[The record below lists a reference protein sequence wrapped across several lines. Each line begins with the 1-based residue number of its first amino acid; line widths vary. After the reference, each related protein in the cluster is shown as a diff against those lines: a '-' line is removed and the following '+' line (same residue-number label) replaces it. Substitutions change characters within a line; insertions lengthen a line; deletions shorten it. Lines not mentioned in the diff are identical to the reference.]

1 MKEIYIKTGDN
12 MQKRMSIP
20 IQRNYNE
27 IWKDFQISFF
37 KDYTKEKWLN
47 ELLDINSFT
56 YELCKDD
63 VERLF
68 LSTGGYFGVLD
79 FEGCYLLAKK
89 VLKKQLL
96 KNIHK
101 KRICFFEKNVLTNQ
115 DVYIKIVQ
123 RLTNLIYNLFDEKR
137 KNNVIN
143 LQIWI
148 LDKIYE
154 NYEIDFNVED
164 IKKIAYKKPEELI
177 SSIFLLLNNF
187 ELDADELIEICEKYN
202 IDKSNFNNYYF
213 SEQFR
218 FLRKQSNNQVFI
230 DFSEEEREVS

>member
-1 MKEIYIKTGDN
+1 

-20 IQRNYNE
+20 TQRNYNE
-27 IWKDFQISFF
+27 IWRDFKISYF
-37 KDYTKEKWLN
+37 KDYIKEKWLN

-79 FEGCYLLAKK
+79 FEGCYLLAKE

-143 LQIWI
+143 VQIWI

-187 ELDADELIEICEKYN
+187 ELEVDELIEICEKYN
-202 IDKSNFNNYYF
+202 IDKSNFTSYYF

-218 FLRKQSNNQVFI
+218 ILKKQSNNQIFI
-230 DFSEEEREVS
+230 DFYDEEREVA

>member
-1 MKEIYIKTGDN
+1 MKNRI
-12 MQKRMSIP
+12 SIP
-20 IQRNYNE
+20 LKDDYNK
-27 IWKDFQISFF
+27 IWKDFKISYF
-37 KDYTKEKWLN
+37 KDYTKEEWLS
-47 ELLDINSFT
+47 ELMNINSFT

-79 FEGCYLLAKK
+79 FEGCYLLAKE
-89 VLKKQLL
+89 VLKKQIL
-96 KNIHK
+96 KNIYK
-101 KRICFFEKNVLTNQ
+101 KRVCFFEKNVLTNQ

-177 SSIFLLLNNF
+177 SSIYLLLNNF

-202 IDKSNFNNYYF
+202 IDKSNFSSYYF

-218 FLRKQSNNQVFI
+218 ILKKQSNSQVFI
-230 DFSEEEREVS
+230 DFNMEVA

>member
-1 MKEIYIKTGDN
+1 

>member
-1 MKEIYIKTGDN
+1 

-27 IWKDFQISFF
+27 IWKDFQISYF

-79 FEGCYLLAKK
+79 FEGCYLLAKE

-96 KNIHK
+96 KNIYK
-101 KRICFFEKNVLTNQ
+101 KRVCFFEKNVLTNQ
-115 DVYIKIVQ
+115 DVYIV
-123 RLTNLIYNLFDEKR
+123 T
-137 KNNVIN
+137 
-143 LQIWI
+143 
-148 LDKIYE
+148 
-154 NYEIDFNVED
+154 
-164 IKKIAYKKPEELI
+164 PEEHYKY
-177 SSIFLLLNNF
+177 LN
-187 ELDADELIEICEKYN
+187 
-202 IDKSNFNNYYF
+202 
-213 SEQFR
+213 
-218 FLRKQSNNQVFI
+218 
-230 DFSEEEREVS
+230 

>member
-1 MKEIYIKTGDN
+1 MSNKT
-12 MQKRMSIP
+12 SILAG
-20 IQRNYNE
+20 IDYNKN
-27 IWKDFQISFF
+27 WLDFKISLF
-37 KDYTKEKWLN
+37 KSYTKEKWLN

-79 FEGCYLLAKK
+79 FEGCYLLAKE

-143 LQIWI
+143 VQIWI

-154 NYEIDFNVED
+154 NYEIDFNVVD

-187 ELDADELIEICEKYN
+187 ELEVDELIEICEKYN
-202 IDKSNFNNYYF
+202 IDKSNFSSYYF
-213 SEQFR
+213 SQQFR
-218 FLRKQSNNQVFI
+218 ILKKQSNSQVFI
-230 DFSEEEREVS
+230 DFDMEVA

>member
-1 MKEIYIKTGDN
+1 
-12 MQKRMSIP
+12 MQKRMFIP
-20 IQRNYNE
+20 IDRNYNE
-27 IWKDFQISFF
+27 IWRDFKISYF
-37 KDYTKEKWLN
+37 KDYKKEEWLS
-47 ELLDINSFT
+47 ELININSFT

-79 FEGCYLLAKK
+79 FEGCYLLAKE

-96 KNIHK
+96 KNIYK
-101 KRICFFEKNVLTNQ
+101 KRVCFFEKNVLTNQ

-123 RLTNLIYNLFDEKR
+123 RLTNLIYNLFDVKR

-218 FLRKQSNNQVFI
+218 ILKKQSNNQIFI
-230 DFSEEEREVS
+230 DFYDEEREVA

>member
-1 MKEIYIKTGDN
+1 MSNKT
-12 MQKRMSIP
+12 SILAG
-20 IQRNYNE
+20 IDYNKN
-27 IWKDFQISFF
+27 WLDFKISLF
-37 KDYTKEKWLN
+37 KSYTKEKWLN

-79 FEGCYLLAKK
+79 FEGCYLLAKE

-143 LQIWI
+143 VQIWI

-202 IDKSNFNNYYF
+202 IDKSNFSSYYF
-213 SEQFR
+213 SQQFR
-218 FLRKQSNNQVFI
+218 ILKKQSNSQVFI
-230 DFSEEEREVS
+230 DFDMEVA

>member
-1 MKEIYIKTGDN
+1 M
-12 MQKRMSIP
+12 
-20 IQRNYNE
+20 
-27 IWKDFQISFF
+27 
-37 KDYTKEKWLN
+37 
-47 ELLDINSFT
+47 LDINSFT

-79 FEGCYLLAKK
+79 FEGCYLLAKE

-96 KNIHK
+96 KSIHK

-213 SEQFR
+213 SEQFKI
-218 FLRKQSNNQVFI
+218 LKKQSNNQIFI
-230 DFSEEEREVS
+230 DFYDEEREVA

>member
-1 MKEIYIKTGDN
+1 
-12 MQKRMSIP
+12 MQNRMFIP
-20 IQRNYNE
+20 IDRNYNE
-27 IWKDFQISFF
+27 IWKDFQISYF

-79 FEGCYLLAKK
+79 FEGCYLLAKE

>member
-1 MKEIYIKTGDN
+1 
-12 MQKRMSIP
+12 MQKRMFIP
-20 IQRNYNE
+20 IDRNYNE
-27 IWKDFQISFF
+27 IWGDFKISYF
-37 KDYTKEKWLN
+37 KEYKKEEWIN

-79 FEGCYLLAKK
+79 FEGCYLLAKE

-101 KRICFFEKNVLTNQ
+101 KRIYFFEKNVLTNQ

-123 RLTNLIYNLFDEKR
+123 RLTNLIYNLFDAKR

-143 LQIWI
+143 VQIWI

-177 SSIFLLLNNF
+177 SSIYLLLNNF
-187 ELDADELIEICEKYN
+187 ELEVDELIEICEKYN
-202 IDKSNFNNYYF
+202 IDKSNFSSYYF
-213 SEQFR
+213 SKQFKI
-218 FLRKQSNNQVFI
+218 LKKQSDNQIFI
-230 DFSEEEREVS
+230 DFYQEEREVA

>member
-1 MKEIYIKTGDN
+1 MKN
-12 MQKRMSIP
+12 RRSIP
-20 IQRNYNE
+20 LKDDYNK
-27 IWKDFQISFF
+27 IWRDYKILLF
-37 KDYTKEKWLN
+37 KSYTKEKWLS
-47 ELLDINSFT
+47 ELMNINSFT

-79 FEGCYLLAKK
+79 FEGCYLLAKE

-96 KNIHK
+96 KNIYK
-101 KRICFFEKNVLTNQ
+101 KRVCFFEKNVLTNQ

-123 RLTNLIYNLFDEKR
+123 RLTNLIYNLFDAKR

-143 LQIWI
+143 VQIWI

-187 ELDADELIEICEKYN
+187 ELEVDELIEICEKYN

-218 FLRKQSNNQVFI
+218 ILKKQSNNQIFI
-230 DFSEEEREVS
+230 DFYDEEREVA

>member
-1 MKEIYIKTGDN
+1 MSNKTSNLAGID
-12 MQKRMSIP
+12 
-20 IQRNYNE
+20 YNKN
-27 IWKDFQISFF
+27 WLDFKISLF
-37 KDYTKEKWLN
+37 KSYTKEKWLN

-79 FEGCYLLAKK
+79 FEGCYLLAKE

-143 LQIWI
+143 VQIWI

-177 SSIFLLLNNF
+177 SSIYLLLNNF

-218 FLRKQSNNQVFI
+218 ILKKQSNSQVFI
-230 DFSEEEREVS
+230 DFNMEVA

>member
-1 MKEIYIKTGDN
+1 

-20 IQRNYNE
+20 IRRNYNE
-27 IWKDFQISFF
+27 IWRDFKISYF
-37 KDYTKEKWLN
+37 KDYKKEEWLS
-47 ELLDINSFT
+47 ELININSFT

-79 FEGCYLLAKK
+79 FEGCYLLAKE

-96 KNIHK
+96 KNIYK
-101 KRICFFEKNVLTNQ
+101 KRVCFFEKNVLTNQ

-143 LQIWI
+143 VQIWI

-177 SSIFLLLNNF
+177 SSIYLLLNNF

-213 SEQFR
+213 SEQFKI
-218 FLRKQSNNQVFI
+218 LKKQSDNQIFI
-230 DFSEEEREVS
+230 DFYQEEREVA

>member
-1 MKEIYIKTGDN
+1 
-12 MQKRMSIP
+12 MQNTMPIP
-20 IQRNYNE
+20 SQRNYNK
-27 IWKDFQISFF
+27 IWGDFKISYF
-37 KDYTKEKWLN
+37 KEYKKEEWIN

-79 FEGCYLLAKK
+79 FEGCYLLAKE

-96 KNIHK
+96 KNIYK
-101 KRICFFEKNVLTNQ
+101 KRVCFFEKNVLTNQ

-123 RLTNLIYNLFDEKR
+123 RLTNLIYNLFDAKR

-143 LQIWI
+143 VQIWI

-187 ELDADELIEICEKYN
+187 ELEVDELIEICEKYN

-218 FLRKQSNNQVFI
+218 ILKKQSNNQIFI
-230 DFSEEEREVS
+230 DFYDEEREVA

>member
-1 MKEIYIKTGDN
+1 MKNRI
-12 MQKRMSIP
+12 SIP
-20 IQRNYNE
+20 VKDDYNK
-27 IWKDFQISFF
+27 IWKDFKISYF
-37 KDYTKEKWLN
+37 KDYTKEKWLS
-47 ELLDINSFT
+47 ELMDINSIS
-56 YELCKDD
+56 YELMKDD
-63 VERLF
+63 VEKLF
-68 LSTGGYFGVLD
+68 ISTGGYFEILD
-79 FEGCYLLAKK
+79 FESCYLLSKEI
-89 VLKKQLL
+89 LKKQLL
-96 KNIHK
+96 KNLYK
-101 KRICFFEKNVLTNQ
+101 KKVCFFEKNVLTNQ

-177 SSIFLLLNNF
+177 SSIYLLLNNF

-202 IDKSNFNNYYF
+202 IDKSNFSSYYF

-218 FLRKQSNNQVFI
+218 ILKKQSNSQVFI
-230 DFSEEEREVS
+230 DFNMEVA

>member
-1 MKEIYIKTGDN
+1 

-63 VERLF
+63 AERLF

-177 SSIFLLLNNF
+177 SSIYLLLNNF

-213 SEQFR
+213 SKQFKI
-218 FLRKQSNNQVFI
+218 LKKQSDNQIFI
-230 DFSEEEREVS
+230 DFYDEEREVA

>member
-1 MKEIYIKTGDN
+1 MF
-12 MQKRMSIP
+12 IP
-20 IQRNYNE
+20 IDRNYNE
-27 IWKDFQISFF
+27 IWRDFKISYF
-37 KDYTKEKWLN
+37 KEYKKEEWIN

-79 FEGCYLLAKK
+79 FEGCYLLAKE

-96 KNIHK
+96 KNIYK
-101 KRICFFEKNVLTNQ
+101 KRVCFFEKNVLTNQ

-123 RLTNLIYNLFDEKR
+123 RLTNLIYNLFDAKR

-143 LQIWI
+143 VQIWI

>member
-1 MKEIYIKTGDN
+1 
-12 MQKRMSIP
+12 MQNRMFIP
-20 IQRNYNE
+20 IDRNYNE
-27 IWKDFQISFF
+27 IWGDFKISYFQ
-37 KDYTKEKWLN
+37 DYTKEKWLN

-79 FEGCYLLAKK
+79 FEGCYLLAKE

-96 KNIHK
+96 KSIHK

-213 SEQFR
+213 SEQFKI
-218 FLRKQSNNQVFI
+218 LKKQSNNQIFI
-230 DFSEEEREVS
+230 DFYDEEREVA

>member
-1 MKEIYIKTGDN
+1 
-12 MQKRMSIP
+12 MQNTMSIP
-20 IQRNYNE
+20 SQRNYNK
-27 IWKDFQISFF
+27 IWGDFKISYF
-37 KDYTKEKWLN
+37 KEYKKEEWIN

-79 FEGCYLLAKK
+79 FEGCYLLTKE

-96 KNIHK
+96 KNIYK
-101 KRICFFEKNVLTNQ
+101 KRVCFFEKNVLTNQ
-115 DVYIKIVQ
+115 DIYKKIIQ
-123 RLTNLIYNLFDEKR
+123 RLTNLIYNLFDAKR

-148 LDKIYE
+148 LDKIYQ
-154 NYEIDFNVED
+154 NYEIDFSVED
-164 IKKIAYKKPEELI
+164 IKKIANKKPEELI

-213 SEQFR
+213 SEQFKI
-218 FLRKQSNNQVFI
+218 LKKQSNNQIFI
-230 DFSEEEREVS
+230 DFYDEEREVA